1 MKKFVRNVKQFTGN
15 MSIQTKLVVMTISL
29 VFLSVF
35 FLTAYFYESSSS
47 QIIDNSRNY
56 IQNTM
61 SQVGQNVTN
70 NVEVVERVLFDIST
84 DRELQKYMSWV
95 NEDGMDTYE
104 EVQVSLNIKNKL
116 ISQITKINSV
126 RAAFLYNLDGDVF
139 VTKDGNYGEPCDIPT
154 GVIYDVKGANVW
166 FDRDQELSVL
176 PVGKT
181 IYNIDTQKP
190 LGYIILYVD
199 AAYIENVF
207 KNIVFTRLDQIFL
220 VNSKGNRIAGDLNG
234 KLPSNEMLKTS
245 RGDGV
250 VHNVEMDGVNKQ
262 LCVIPLKVTDWTLI
276 SLSEDERHNEQL
288 QNLRNITIGLLAA
301 ILSVI
306 TTLSILV
313 ARGISRPVKELVHS
327 MEKFGA
333 GDFSVYAKVKYKDEI
348 GQLRGSFNKMV
359 SDMEHLVHNVCEE
372 KNLKQQAQIKALQM
386 QINPHFLYNT
396 LDTIQWLANM
406 HDEKDIA
413 EVTRSLGYLMRFS
426 LREQELISFEE
437 ELDAVEAYIRIQK
450 YRYGQELKIDIDV
463 EEEVLYEKIPCHIVL
478 PLLENAIEH
487 GVSNKTSDKQVK
499 VTGWMKEHVMCLQ
512 IIDNGVG
519 IPEEMIKNIMSGKS
533 EQKNEK
539 HMSIGIQN
547 VNKRLKLKYG
557 EEYGIRLESQ
567 EGKGTCVSIEIP
579 VERAE
584 NEIV

>member
-154 GVIYDVKGANVW
+154 GVIYDAKGANVW